1 MGPRGELVL
10 RSPSASHLRAP
21 ICLSPPGPAR
31 HVRYAA
37 PGDHDGDGFVEDRDG
52 DGRRD
57 VGVGG
62 DDHTGDGSMDD
73 DGWAVEERWHRDT
86 IDAFFQHFDDH
97 FENDPFASS
106 SASVNDPLI
115 ASFEVMS

>member
-62 DDHTGDGSMDD
+62 DDDSMDD